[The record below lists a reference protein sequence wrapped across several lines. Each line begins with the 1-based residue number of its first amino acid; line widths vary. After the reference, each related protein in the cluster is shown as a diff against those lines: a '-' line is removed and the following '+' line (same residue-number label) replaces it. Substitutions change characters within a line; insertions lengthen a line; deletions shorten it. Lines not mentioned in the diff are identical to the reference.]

1 MSRDEPGGYPFT
13 GQAVPGMKAARACS
27 AASARNVGRRV
38 PITAP
43 AGCFFLGQQAAR
55 GRALGDRNREAQSTD
70 AEFAGG
76 PARSSGDAPVTGA
89 ERRGR
94 LI

>member
-1 MSRDEPGGYPFT
+1 MSLAGVPFT
-13 GQAVPGMKAARACS
+13 GQAVPGMKAARSCS

-43 AGCFFLGQQAAR
+43 AGVFLGQQAAR
-55 GRALGDRNREAQSTD
+55 GRALGDRNREARSTG

-76 PARSSGDAPVTGA
+76 PARSSAESPVMGE

>member
-1 MSRDEPGGYPFT
+1 MSLAGVPFT

-43 AGCFFLGQQAAR
+43 AGCFFGA
-55 GRALGDRNREAQSTD
+55 
-70 AEFAGG
+70 AGG
-76 PARSSGDAPVTGA
+76 GRESAWRQKSWGA
-89 ERRGR
+89 EYRCGTRWRTG
-94 LI
+94 L